1 MCCAHK
7 LFFAVLSCGN
17 NNQSGC
23 ELPIKIIRFSSLS
36 LWSESFERLYC
47 LSEYLSSLIDVAC
60 WHKVNSEHKK
70 KKQLLIWR
78 TCVSSLHPVRKP
90 SIAKIFSQR
99 AHLNASLLHTCN
111 ANKVCTT
118 ACFVVL
124 NEVKKKKSYLRKG
137 YSRPFRDA

>member
-1 MCCAHK
+1 M
-7 LFFAVLSCGN
+7 
-17 NNQSGC
+17 
-23 ELPIKIIRFSSLS
+23 
-36 LWSESFERLYC
+36 
-47 LSEYLSSLIDVAC
+47 
-60 WHKVNSEHKK
+60 
-70 KKQLLIWR
+70 
-78 TCVSSLHPVRKP
+78 SSLHPVRKP